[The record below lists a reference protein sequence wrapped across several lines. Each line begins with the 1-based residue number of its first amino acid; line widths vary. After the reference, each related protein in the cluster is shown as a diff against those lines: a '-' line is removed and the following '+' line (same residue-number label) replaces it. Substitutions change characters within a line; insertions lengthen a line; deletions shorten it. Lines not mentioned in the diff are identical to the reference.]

1 MTSQHSHQNESL
13 SQLQTRG
20 GQSLEVLLAGVIT
33 YLVMFSYAIWVYVDL
48 PVHDILIVG
57 ILFGAFLLL
66 LTIPVT
72 VVSDRFSSLSLKK
85 IGLVFL
91 LASLLLLTCFSPGT
105 QFVPAFFPV
114 FPGLEADLGI
124 HWHEDTAFHTAL
136 IQSIVNFGYPS
147 IGQHGTPLIG
157 YHVLSHYVDAA
168 FIKLSGVDAWNT
180 IGLFY
185 HFKTTALLVS
195 ILFFLGR
202 VTHGLK
208 SRYLVLSVV
217 LLMPMLVYTWH
228 AIGSQGLWVTTL
240 VCLVTAPFVFRQLA
254 QTEAPSLRNFA
265 ALFLLVVV
273 VSLGKVSSGFAYA
286 MVIGLILWFRHMRC
300 LKLYVW
306 GVLVLV
312 FFAWFKSF
320 TSGSQPTSEFVF
332 SLPVIWTGAIG
343 FLIKGLQGDLGGVVL
358 HNVALIGV
366 IGLWALLTKNTL
378 VKQMFAAMLLSFVLL
393 LLLLHIY
400 PSFLRPDKRFFMYGL
415 LYAGFL
421 MAPQLLRVS
430 VEGLLVDRPKALF
443 VRLGLIATSV
453 LIVFAVTSKPVF
465 NVFNLD
471 WAYVKQSAFKTPFLR
486 LSEKMDLGVNPDIR
500 RINRL
505 KPSGA
510 MSSVHRPVSDFK
522 LGLQTF
528 MHANS
533 LSPNNTLLF
542 VPTEVWEEELK
553 VQHGAG
559 RRWPFLGTFLY
570 AVTGVPMIH
579 GVQKMQRTFGFSD
592 YSTDALWRNRASFDE
607 SLACQMNKNIVQT
620 VTFNPPS
627 FDLTRC
633 NGLTPIAS
641 LIVVEQ

>member
-1 MTSQHSHQNESL
+1 MKLEECRLSPEVAWAGWLTFGVMT
-13 SQLQTRG
+13 
-20 GQSLEVLLAGVIT
+20 V
-33 YLVMFSYAIWVYVDL
+33 YAAWVYVDL
-48 PVHDILIVG
+48 GLWDVLSTAS
-57 ILFGAFLLL
+57 LFAAFISFLLL
-66 LTIPVT
+66 LQGVWPFGRVAPLT
-72 VVSDRFSSLSLKK
+72 LKR
-85 IGLVFL
+85 IGLGLVL
-91 LASLLLLTCFSPGT
+91 SVILLLTCFSPGT
-105 QFVPAFFPV
+105 QFIPNFFPV
-114 FPGLEADLGI
+114 FPLLESDMGVP
-124 HWHEDTAFHTAL
+124 WHQDTAFHTAL

-180 IGLFY
+180 VGLFY
-185 HFKTTALLVS
+185 HFKTAALLVS

-217 LLMPMLVYTWH
+217 LVMPMLVYTWH

-240 VCLVTAPFVFRQLA
+240 VCLFTAPFVFRLLA
-254 QTEAPSLRNFA
+254 QADAPSLRDFA
-265 ALFLLVVV
+265 ALFLLVAV

-306 GVLVLV
+306 GVFVLV
-312 FFAWFKSF
+312 FFAWFKSYM
-320 TSGSQPTSEFVF
+320 SGSQPASEFVF

-343 FLIKGLQGDLGGVVL
+343 FLIKGFQGDLGGVVL

-366 IGLWALLTKNTL
+366 MGLWALLTKNTL
-378 VKQMFAAMLLSFVLL
+378 AKQMFAAMLLSFLLL

-400 PSFLRPDKRFFMYGL
+400 PSFHRPDKRFFMYGL

-430 VEGLLVDRPKALF
+430 VEELLVDRPKALF
-443 VRLGLIATSV
+443 VRLCLITTSV

-465 NVFNLD
+465 NVSNLD

-486 LSEKMDLGVNPDIR
+486 LSKKMDLGINHPDIR
-500 RINRL
+500 RINRW
-505 KPSGA
+505 KPAVS
-510 MSSVHRPVSDFK
+510 MSSVQRPVSDFK

-528 MHANS
+528 MQSNS
-533 LSPNNTLLF
+533 LRPNNTLLF
-542 VPTEVWEEELK
+542 VPMEVWEEELK

-559 RRWPFLGTFLY
+559 RRWPSLGTFLY
-570 AVTGVPMIH
+570 AVTGVPMVH
-579 GVQKMQRTFGFSD
+579 GVQKMQRTYGFSD
-592 YSTDALWRNRASFDE
+592 YSTDALWRDRASFDE
-607 SLACQMNKNIVQT
+607 GLACQMNKNIVQT
-620 VTFNPPS
+620 VSFNPPL

-633 NGLTPIAS
+633 SG
-641 LIVVEQ
+641 